1 MFNQQTREH
10 TVSRSRHAI
19 VRGPTPFQ
27 SRGQRLCLI
36 LSRWLGSLGS
46 QAGPIGGPQYDRHP
60 NGMPMG
66 LLRVLRRP
74 EADAPGLVP
83 ATTAGRTEHLLGMLQ
98 GRAGARPGAP
108 GSPGASGDG
117 A

>member
-1 MFNQQTREH
+1 MPH
-10 TVSRSRHAI
+10 SL
-19 VRGPTPFQ
+19 P
-27 SRGQRLCLI
+27 
-36 LSRWLGSLGS
+36 WLGSLGS
-46 QAGPIGGPQYDRHP
+46 QAGPIGGPEYDRNP

-74 EADAPGLVP
+74 EADMPGLVP

-108 GSPGASGDG
+108 GSPGAPGDSACPVYSSHTDPPFEPFG
-117 A
+117 PFVGHHAHVYMQ